1 MIRFDSLVKYLIP
14 LFLISPMFN
23 IGGFGLTLAELSILI
38 VASIFM
44 FTYQGPIRM
53 PVIFIIFLTLF
64 IIGRLGAFINSLD
77 YNIPVNYSKAVFLFI
92 IFVQV
97 GSYILGRY
105 SGVSWDE
112 IIISKYTKVLF
123 LILTSISV
131 IYLIVD
137 GDTRIRLLSIFMPT
151 GMDLA
156 RLNVPR
162 FPGLG
167 INANIYSFI
176 AFMFFTISVRTYLRN
191 KTNALIPILCLIV
204 ILTITSKTTIL
215 IAVVTLLVHSMFYYF
230 HTDSN
235 TTTKRKTIGIFWGL
249 LFFSIITIV
258 ASITFSEYILLVQ
271 RFDELIGNSDNVNS
285 LDDRYELWRLGFER
299 IKMAPI
305 LGIDVVQAELISDT
319 LPIYFATPHNE
330 FLFYWMSLG
339 IAGLLA
345 YSILLI
351 YLVWIN
357 LFPKIRIEWIIIYSA
372 LIIQMTF
379 DGAFQ
384 TLRFQ
389 FIFFI
394 FMGLNFREMA
404 IERTKDYEF
413 KLQ

>member
-1 MIRFDSLVKYLIP
+1 MLRFDSLVKYLIP

-23 IGGFGLTLAELSILI
+23 IGGFGLTLAEILTLMT
-38 VASIFM
+38 ASLFM
-44 FTYQGPIRM
+44 FAYQGPIRL
-53 PVIFIIFLTLF
+53 PVIFIVFLTLVVV
-64 IIGRLGAFINSLD
+64 GRLGAFINSLD

-112 IIISKYTKVLF
+112 VIGSKYTKALF
-123 LILTSISV
+123 LLLASISV
-131 IYLIVD
+131 AYIIAD
-137 GDTRIRLLSIFMPT
+137 GDTRMRLLSIFMPRE
-151 GMDLA
+151 MNLA
-156 RLNVPR
+156 RFNAPR

-191 KTNALIPILCLIV
+191 KTSLLIPMLCLIV
-204 ILTITSKTTIL
+204 ILAITSKTTIL
-215 IAVVTLLVHSMFYYF
+215 LAVISLLIHSMFYYF
-230 HTDSN
+230 NRNSN
-235 TTTKRKTIGIFWGL
+235 TATRKKTIRIFWSL
-249 LFFSIITIV
+249 FFFSIIAV
-258 ASITFSEYILLVQ
+258 AAGIIFSEYIILFQ
-271 RFDELIGNSDNVNS
+271 RFEELLGTSENVNS
-285 LDDRYELWRLGFER
+285 LDDRYELWHLGFER

-345 YSILLI
+345 YSVLLI

-357 LFPKIRIEWIIIYSA
+357 MFPKIKIEWVIIYCA
-372 LIIQMTF
+372 LIIQMIF

-394 FMGLNFREMA
+394 FLGLNFRERA
-404 IERTKDYEF
+404 LERISVYE
-413 KLQ
+413 LRSQ